1 MIKPSIK
8 PVLLALALA
17 AALPASQ
24 ALTFQFNDVT
34 AGGMRAEQLAAFNA
48 AANIWSSRLSDPVT
62 VYIDISFASLPPH
75 VLGGTNLTSTSAS
88 YSTVRALL
96 AADATSALDASAV
109 AHLQAGPALTF
120 RATQG
125 DLTTRLDN
133 DGSVNNQLLGVTTA
147 NAKAMGLAVATD
159 AAHPDAGIQFGSYFD
174 TNNAFSYSRAGGA
187 APGKYDFISV
197 AEHEIGHALGFVSG
211 VDDIDYCAGAAN
223 RCQLAN
229 PNSATTFENAAWYT
243 PLDLFRY
250 SANGVLDLRVGQAA
264 YLSIDGGA
272 TAVASMST
280 GQFNGDGYQASHFIF
295 SQLALMRPGVPSGVA
310 YDLTAEDLAAM
321 DAIGWNTS
329 PVPEPQTPALML
341 LGLIGLAG
349 LRARRRARR

>member
-17 AALPASQ
+17 AASPASR

-34 AGGMRAEQLAAFNA
+34 AGGMRAEQLAAFNSA
-48 AANIWSSRLSDPVT
+48 ASFWSSRLSDPVT

-75 VLGGTNLTSTSAS
+75 VLGGTHLNATTAS
-88 YSTVRALL
+88 YSTVRGLL

-109 AHLQAGPALTF
+109 AHLQAGPALSF

-125 DLTTRLDN
+125 DLTTRFDN
-133 DGSVNNQLLGVTTA
+133 DGSINNQLLGVTTA
-147 NAKAMGLAVATD
+147 NAKAMGLAVTTD
-159 AAHPDAGIQFGSYFD
+159 VAHPDASIQFGTFFD
-174 TNNAFSYSRAGGA
+174 TNNVFSYSRAGGA
-187 APGKYDFISV
+187 AAGKYDFISV

-211 VDDIDYCAGAAN
+211 VDDIDVCAGAAN

-250 SANGVLDLRVGQAA
+250 SAAGVLDLRVGQAA
-264 YLSIDGGA
+264 YLSVDGGA
-272 TAVASMST
+272 SAVASMST

-341 LGLIGLAG
+341 LGLAGLAG
-349 LRARRRARR
+349 LRARQRSRR